1 MVQTRSVRK
10 GCVCAILVFKVTDTT
25 AKVCGTKC
33 SFCYQCPYLSKSL
46 FSFTF
51 TDVNECASPDTN
63 GCDRNALCTNIE
75 GSYICRCLKGYQGDG
90 RFCAGK
96 DIHQP

>member
-1 MVQTRSVRK
+1 MCDSGFQGDGYNCKGLWNKMLFLLSVSDK
-10 GCVCAILVFKVTDTT
+10 
-25 AKVCGTKC
+25 
-33 SFCYQCPYLSKSL
+33 YLSKSL